1 MKTMMSDKIGNYAEV
16 NVNGKR
22 RLIEIHSE
30 KNGIVKG
37 YRVLKDGSRWD
48 KDDGKVWAQELIVVP
63 AANVICKMQL
73 DIIFGELVKA
83 EAAA

>member
-1 MKTMMSDKIGNYAEV
+1 MKTMISEKIGNYAEV
-16 NVNGKR
+16 KINGKR
-22 RLIEIHSE
+22 RLIEICSE

-48 KDDGKVWAQELIVVP
+48 KDDGKFWAQELIIVS

-73 DIIFGELVKA
+73 DIIFGELVKT
-83 EAAA
+83 EPAA